1 MKDQTDLVRGW
12 LRKARSDVIAID
24 ALINADTLDTA
35 CFHAQQA
42 AEKYLKAYLA
52 HATTA
57 FPYTHN
63 LVKLIELCAALDRSF
78 VALIPIVTPLI
89 PYAVELRYDAE
100 FWPDEQTAR
109 QAQAAA
115 LDVERFVL
123 ARLPEGI
130 TNPPA
135 SPTSSDQ
142 EKEV

>member
-12 LRKARSDVIAID
+12 LRKARSDVIAIA
-24 ALINADTLDTA
+24 ALIDADTLDTA

-42 AEKYLKAYLA
+42 AEKYLQAYLA
-52 HATTA
+52 HANTS

-63 LVKLIELCAALDRSF
+63 LVKLIELCAALDDAF
-78 VALIPIVTPLI
+78 VSLTSIVTPLV

-100 FWPDEQTAR
+100 FWPDEETAR
-109 QAQAAA
+109 KAQAAA

-130 TNPPA
+130 TNPP
-135 SPTSSDQ
+135 
-142 EKEV
+142 E

>member
-1 MKDQTDLVRGW
+1 MKDQTDLVRCW
-12 LRKARSDVIAID
+12 LRKARSDIIATD

-52 HATTA
+52 HVNTA

-63 LVKLIELCAALDRSF
+63 LIKLIKLCAPHDTAF
-78 VALIPIVTPLI
+78 AALISTVTPLV

-100 FWPDEQTAR
+100 FWPDEGTAR
-109 QAQAAA
+109 AAQAAA

-130 TNPPA
+130 THPPE
-135 SPTSSDQ
+135 SPTSSWS
-142 EKEV
+142 EEET